1 MFAVAFHCEGN
12 FPSFWFCLQNIPGP
26 DTRRRDDDHDDRLQ
40 CLCQCQWQRWY
51 QEGQQWWWLFLITP
65 KKYFIFILPGPTCM
79 TTVHG
84 TGTGRAPGVEGEL
97 QVSSLTFKS
106 FNNQIDQPSTHWQCS
121 PHPGQKAV
129 WRTGTSHSQDW
140 TVAHWNQRSPPCH
153 RCWVSHSLCSHQGSQ
168 VPSLPGQTLPTPPLS
183 AQSHPNRILLH
194 PPASSHCNHPP
205 DTVFSTELC
214 WLWPTY
220 KNEQVSAIKTN
231 LLQKKYIG
239 PKPQVKLSKV
249 LKLFCQKKK
258 HNKIRKCSLQ
268 RSVQILRGEDDQQ
281 KERPGEKEVKKLTRQ
296 DMKSNQDSWL
306 VLDC

>member
-1 MFAVAFHCEGN
+1 
-12 FPSFWFCLQNIPGP
+12 
-26 DTRRRDDDHDDRLQ
+26 
-40 CLCQCQWQRWY
+40 
-51 QEGQQWWWLFLITP
+51 
-65 KKYFIFILPGPTCM
+65 M

-140 TVAHWNQRSPPCH
+140 IVAHWNQRSPPCH
-153 RCWVSHSLCSHQGSQ
+153 RVSHSLCSHQGSQ

-249 LKLFCQKKK
+249 LKLFCQKKNTTRSESAHFRGQSRFSAVK
-258 HNKIRKCSLQ
+258 MTNRKRDLAKKKWKSSPVRIWKVIKIVDWSWTVRCVKDYVLIGPPQYLAPHPPSSSGLDWPPPWKFKINPQ
-268 RSVQILRGEDDQQ
+268 LRINHLLLAGVILLLLE
-281 KERPGEKEVKKLTRQ
+281 PGLGLG
-296 DMKSNQDSWL
+296 SGL
-306 VLDC
+306 LL